1 MRADAQEELLHKN
14 YNRLCMVHKQ
24 TMQENEEEC
33 TYLLD
38 NHSPKRVSFVE
49 AGAEDSSVWFIVSEI
64 GVSLSLVVWAVL
76 LFAEFTLIYT
86 IKHHYVGE
94 IYGVIL
100 SIMIVMA
107 LWCHLKAMFSDP
119 GAVPK
124 NAEPVPGDTDRSRI
138 RCGRC
143 QCYKPP
149 LAHHGKQILCVYG
162 GRQ

>member
-1 MRADAQEELLHKN
+1 
-14 YNRLCMVHKQ
+14 
-24 TMQENEEEC
+24 MQDNEEEC

-38 NHSPKRVSFVE
+38 NHSPKRVTVVE
-49 AGAEDSSVWFIVSEI
+49 AGSDHSPVWFIVSEI

-86 IKHHYVGE
+86 IEQNYIGAIH
-94 IYGVIL
+94 GVVL
-100 SIMIVMA
+100 SILIVLA
-107 LWCHLKAMFSDP
+107 LWCHLKTMFSDP

-143 QCYKPP
+143 RCYKPP
-149 LAHHGKQILCVYG
+149 LAHHGRKTHVCNVCLLKASVFISHFA
-162 GRQ
+162 